1 MKSPQTTTYSTRTRS
16 VAVPSKLFRYK
27 TWYGSTKVLSYKV
40 RVVNVPSNIKI
51 QVRKVSNTLRAHAH
65 VCVLLAR
72 DTISGSTLSIFE
84 GTEVPIYLR
93 IGYDMI
99 IK

>member
-65 VCVLLAR
+65 VRVLLAR